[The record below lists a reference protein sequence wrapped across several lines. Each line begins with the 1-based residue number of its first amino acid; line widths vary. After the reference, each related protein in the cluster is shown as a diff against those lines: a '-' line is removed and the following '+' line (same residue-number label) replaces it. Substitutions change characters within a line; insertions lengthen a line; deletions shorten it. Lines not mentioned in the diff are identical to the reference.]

1 MVASA
6 LWFVLAPEVMYQQ
19 PPFVLSLEG
28 QHVVKNLVIAAAAIV
43 VLRAG
48 TAVAGVATRDGAPE
62 LEMARTSTTS

>member
-1 MVASA
+1 
-6 LWFVLAPEVMYQQ
+6 
-19 PPFVLSLEG
+19 VLSLEG